1 MRVAID
7 RCIGSYNA
15 RLTPGEP
22 PMNQVL
28 LARALGLDQSTIS
41 RWQSGERAVSLY
53 WATRIAEA
61 LSCSLDDLLHLPAV
75 CQSGITE
82 DTGREA
88 SGEERSDPLPQLA
101 EEGAG

>member
-1 MRVAID
+1 MAID
-7 RCIGSYNA
+7 RCIESYNA
-15 RLTPGEP
+15 RLSPGGP

-28 LARALGLDQSTIS
+28 LARTLGLDQSTIS

-61 LSCSLDDLLHLPAV
+61 LSCCLDDLLHLPEV
-75 CQSGITE
+75 CQSGIQE
-82 DTGREA
+82 DTAREA
-88 SGEERSDPLPQLA
+88 ASEERPGPLPQLA